1 MFLFIIFLKLGEVIL
16 ILFAMFLMLAAFLS
30 IPGAIAYVLIK
41 GKKNREAWGEVS
53 NKLGLKLL
61 PNGKLPMTGVYNDCP
76 IEFSI
81 FGQRRMGGYS
91 GEIYHRR
98 HVNYTYCKAMFPNN
112 LRLSLKIETGKSSS
126 GSIFMGLAGFDNA
139 FDVRGYDRE
148 IVQRMLL
155 TESPTQRTNNLV
167 GDLMLAKESVSHI
180 QIDDE
185 GVYVQQKGVVT
196 DLATIKNW
204 LDITTYLAKRFY
216 ATRKNLPSA
225 DWEKQTI
232 QAWQS
237 LANQNNLSFDSKNL
251 TLEGRYKNFPVRIA
265 IQAETEKLQT
275 EIKLKFPKSLM
286 AGLKIMPDNAI
297 HKALSW
303 LGMQDIE
310 SGNKAFDDAFIVK
323 AENDAVAG
331 HKLRPDLCTM
341 LLNINS
347 KASNLLITD
356 EEISVTFDSVINDQK
371 ILQSYLEAIV
381 STAQMF
387 LR

>member
-1 MFLFIIFLKLGEVIL
+1 MFLLIIFLKLGEVIL
-16 ILFAMFLMLAAFLS
+16 VLFAIFMMLAAFLA
-30 IPGAIAYVLIK
+30 IPGAIAYVIIK
-41 GKKNREAWGEVS
+41 GKRNREAWGEVS

-76 IEFSI
+76 VEFSI
-81 FGQRRMGGYS
+81 FVQRRMGGYS

-98 HVNYTYCKAMFPNN
+98 HVNYTFCKANFPNN
-112 LRLSLKIETGKSSS
+112 LRLSLNITTGKSSH
-126 GSIFMGLAGFDNA
+126 GSIFTGLAGFDNS
-139 FDVRGYDRE
+139 FDVRGIDRE

-196 DLATIKNW
+196 DLETIKKW
-204 LDITTYLAKRFY
+204 LEITTYLAKRFY
-216 ATRKNLPSA
+216 AARQNLPRT

-237 LANQNNLSFDSKNL
+237 LAGQNNLSFNSNNL
-251 TLEGRYKNFPVRIA
+251 TLEGNYKNFPVRVA
-265 IQAETEKLQT
+265 VKADTEKMQT
-275 EIKLKFPKSLM
+275 EIKLNFPNSLM
-286 AGLKIMPDNAI
+286 AGLKIMPDNAV

-303 LGMQDIE
+303 LGMQDIK
-310 SGNKAFDDAFIVK
+310 SGNKTFDDAFIVK
-323 AENDAVAG
+323 AQNEAVAKN
-331 HKLRPDLCTM
+331 KLQPDLCTQ

-347 KASNLLITD
+347 QASNLLITD
-356 EEISVTFDSVINDQK
+356 EEISIVFDSVMSDEK
-371 ILQSYLEAIV
+371 FVKFYLEALV
-381 STAQMF
+381 STAQM
-387 LR
+387 LQR